1 MSNSLSKYFSGI
13 AAKRLSQVEI
23 KPTSNQHEFNGI
35 TEMKEIFGTEKF
47 NFKGK
52 FILLTENEDKI
63 IDADGSLTWYDARE
77 KHATRTEYR
86 LYYTTNDVIQNSAV
100 GDLVIIAR
108 TGKKSLAVIIAP
120 ANSTSERQL
129 LWLFGLTEVE
139 NKFIV
144 KDLSEEKSSLGF
156 AGKYIMSSLGF
167 EMEEK
172 ENYLDLVLKKFG
184 KKFPTTNEFSEFARS
199 TLKQCSPFEAPDD
212 TLLTWMEREELLF
225 RALEKYIVEER
236 LQKGF
241 GKKGT
246 DVDEFI
252 QFSLSVQN
260 RRKSRAGYAFE
271 NHLSKIFDAH
281 KINYSHGKITEL
293 NKKPDFV
300 FPDIKKYHDAGFDIA
315 LLAML
320 GVKTSAKDRWRQV
333 LSEAAK
339 IKQKHLITLEPS
351 ISKNQ
356 TDEMISENLQ
366 LIIPE
371 GIFNT
376 YSEDQQNKII
386 SLSDFIAKVTENQK
400 KSKEVAQ

>member
-35 TEMKEIFGTEKF
+35 VEMKEIFGTEKF

-52 FILLTENEDKI
+52 FILLSDEEDKI
-63 IDADGSLTWYDARE
+63 VEADAGLTWYDARE

-86 LYYTTNDVIQNSAV
+86 LYYTSNDVIQNSAV

-108 TGKKSLAVIIAP
+108 TSKKSLAVIIAP

-129 LWLFGLTEVE
+129 LWLFGLSEVG

-144 KDLSEEKSSLGF
+144 KDLSDNKEDFGF
-156 AGKYIMSSLGF
+156 AGKYIMASLGF
-167 EMEEK
+167 ELEEK
-172 ENYLDLVLKKFG
+172 ENYLDLILKKFG
-184 KKFPTTNEFSEFARS
+184 KKFPATKEFSEFARS
-199 TLKQCSPFEAPDD
+199 TIKQSSPFEAPDE
-212 TLLTWMEREELLF
+212 TLLIWMDREELLF
-225 RALEKYIVEER
+225 RALEKHIVEEK

-246 DVDEFI
+246 DVDDFI

-260 RRKSRAGYAFE
+260 RRKSRAGFAFE

-281 KINYSHGKITEL
+281 KINYSKGKVTEM
-293 NKKPDFV
+293 NKKPDFI
-300 FPDIKKYHDAGFDIA
+300 FPSIKEYHNTAFDIS
-315 LLAML
+315 LLTLL
-320 GVKTSAKDRWRQV
+320 GVKTTAKDRWRQV
-333 LSEAAK
+333 LSEAAR

-356 TDEMISENLQ
+356 TDEMLSENLQ
-366 LIIPE
+366 LVIPN
-371 GIFNT
+371 GILET
-376 YSEDQQNKII
+376 YSIEQKKQIVT
-386 SLSDFIAKVTENQK
+386 LSDFISLVQK
-400 KSKEVAQ
+400 KQTK

>member
-35 TEMKEIFGTEKF
+35 VEMKEIFGEEKF

-52 FILLTENEDKI
+52 FILLSDEADKI
-63 IDADGSLTWYDARE
+63 VEADGGLTWYDARK

-108 TGKKSLAVIIAP
+108 TGKKSLAIIIAP

-129 LWLFGLTEVE
+129 LWLFGLSEVE

-144 KDLSEEKSSLGF
+144 KDLSDKKEDLGF

-167 EMEEK
+167 ELEEK
-172 ENYLDLVLKKFG
+172 EDYLDLILKKFG
-184 KKFPTTNEFSEFARS
+184 KKFPSTNVFSEFARS
-199 TLKQCSPFEAPDD
+199 TIKHSSPFEAPDE
-212 TLLTWMEREELLF
+212 TLLSWMEREELLF
-225 RALEKYIVEER
+225 RSLEKHIVEEK
-236 LQKGF
+236 LQNGF

-246 DVDEFI
+246 DVDDFI

-271 NHLSKIFDAH
+271 NHLTKIFDAH
-281 KINYSHGKITEL
+281 KINYSRGKVTEL

-300 FPDIKKYHDAGFDIA
+300 FPDIQRYHDPAFDVS
-315 LLAML
+315 LLTML
-320 GVKTSAKDRWRQV
+320 GLKTSAKDRWRQV

-339 IKQKHLITLEPS
+339 IKNKHLITLEPS

-366 LIIPE
+366 LVIPKGIIE
-371 GIFNT
+371 T
-376 YSEDQQNKII
+376 YTKYQQNQLLTLKSFIEILNDRQEKI
-386 SLSDFIAKVTENQK
+386 
-400 KSKEVAQ
+400 